1 MDSRKERYLKAL
13 DIARKHGN
21 KFMESNILKELAKI
35 SADDLDGP
43 LSQPDQSNPMEQ

>member
-43 LSQPDQSNPMEQ
+43 LPQTDQPNLMEQ

>member
-1 MDSRKERYLKAL
+1 MDSRKDRYFKAL
-13 DIARKHGN
+13 GIARKHGN

-43 LSQPDQSNPMEQ
+43 LSQPDQPNPMEQ